1 MGKRNWNRKGFTLA
15 EETITVL
22 LIGILIVSASGILLS
37 AMRFFCRNVIT
48 LTAQT
53 KGLAVMEQL
62 QENLE
67 YAKDIQVQSGT
78 DFPAGDENCA
88 YQMLLWTDQDPDSG
102 DYVLKAS
109 EKIQYSNDP
118 PVYSSASENDICKLG
133 KYQALITVNGSG
145 NTIVIHLEIQ
155 RYGTTYYSENRTILL
170 KNSLSSAGEVHY
182 SSAGPDSKLYI
193 NCLE

>member
-62 QENLE
+62 QENL
-67 YAKDIQVQSGT
+67 
-78 DFPAGDENCA
+78 
-88 YQMLLWTDQDPDSG
+88 
-102 DYVLKAS
+102 
-109 EKIQYSNDP
+109 
-118 PVYSSASENDICKLG
+118 
-133 KYQALITVNGSG
+133 
-145 NTIVIHLEIQ
+145 
-155 RYGTTYYSENRTILL
+155 
-170 KNSLSSAGEVHY
+170 
-182 SSAGPDSKLYI
+182 
-193 NCLE
+193 